1 MVVMIIISLLVDR
14 LRTSSEKILRAHR
27 PEAAPQVKIQTVYS
41 EAISCGD

>member
-1 MVVMIIISLLVDR
+1 MFIMAALPSFEQGIKKR
-14 LRTSSEKILRAHR
+14 RRMRAYR